1 MHKART
7 ELYHA
12 LGEVLNYPMNGF
24 NGKLKEIEAL
34 LCEEYRDAC
43 VLWQKFIDALNE
55 KKNAEL
61 EELYVRT
68 FDVQAVSSL
77 DIGYVLFGEDYKR
90 GVFMA
95 ELKKELRAKNI
106 DCGSELPDYLPNLM
120 HLIPI
125 LADEEK
131 NTLATHA
138 LLPALE
144 KMLGNFKDTENPYQY
159 LLEIIHHLIEKE
171 IHNV

>member
-1 MHKART
+1 MH
-7 ELYHA
+7 
-12 LGEVLNYPMNGF
+12 GF
-24 NGKLKEIEAL
+24 NGKLQKIAAL
-34 LCEEYRDAC
+34 LQDYRDES
-43 VLWQKFIDALNE
+43 VLWQKFMDTLRE

-95 ELKKELRAKNI
+95 ELKKELRTKNI

-144 KMLGNFKDTENPYQY
+144 KILMNFKDRENPYQY
-159 LLEIIHHLIEKE
+159 PLQIIHHLIEKE
-171 IHNV
+171 INNV